1 MKRLVVVIIVVA
13 AAAGAWFLFRKKT
26 VEKAQPPAYEPVE
39 ITRERLEVAI
49 ESTGVV
55 EPGNRIEIKPPIG
68 GRVEEVLVSEG
79 GFVRQGAVIARMS
92 STDRAALLDAARAQ
106 GEDVLRKWEEVYKA
120 TPLIAP
126 RDGTIIA
133 RKAEPGQTLTAADV
147 VLVLSDRLIVR
158 AQVDETDIGLVQVGQ
173 RAVLT
178 LDAYSSEPFPG
189 RVHHIAYEAITVNN
203 VTIYQVEVEPETI
216 PARMK
221 SGMTATVRF
230 IVDSADDALTL
241 PLDALVRDDGQSVV
255 LLAPARPGAEPE
267 RREVKTGLS
276 GGGRVQI
283 LEGLDGTESVVRST
297 FNLPRRTTSGTSP
310 FMPQP
315 PGRRRP

>member
-1 MKRLVVVIIVVA
+1 MKKLVVLVVVAVA
-13 AAAGAWFLFRKKT
+13 AVGGWLVFREKRAET
-26 VEKAQPPAYEPVE
+26 VKPASYMPVE
-39 ITRERLEVAI
+39 FTRERIEVTV

-68 GRVEEVLVSEG
+68 GRVEEVLVVEG
-79 GFVRQGAVIARMS
+79 QAVKQGAVIARMS

-106 GEDVLRKWEEVYKA
+106 GKDVLRKWEEVYKA

-126 RDGTIIA
+126 LDGTVIA

-147 VLVLSDRLIVR
+147 ALVLSDRLIIR

-178 LDAYSSEPFPG
+178 LDAYADERFQG
-189 RVHHIAYEAITVNN
+189 TVRQIAYEAVTVNN
-203 VTIYQVEVEPETI
+203 VTIYQVEVEPDT
-216 PARMK
+216 PPKRMK

-230 IVDSADDALTL
+230 IINSAENALTL
-241 PLDALVRDDGQSVV
+241 PLDALVREDGKSFV
-255 LLAPARPGAEPE
+255 LLAPGRPGAEPE
-267 RREVKTGLS
+267 HREVKTGLS

-283 LEGLDGTESVVRST
+283 LEGLDGSERVVRST
-297 FNLPRRTTSGTSP
+297 FDLPRRAESGTSP
-310 FMPQP
+310 FMPRP
-315 PGRRRP
+315 PGHR